1 MADIHPRRNKKGEL
15 ISFGIRVY
23 HGYDRFGNRIK
34 PSCTTFKANP
44 EWSEKKNRT
53 ECEKFA
59 NRFEEQCKM
68 GFNLTH
74 GITFSEYA
82 DYVIRLK
89 ESTGVKHTT
98 ILSYR
103 GLLKRINPGIGHLKI
118 TEIHPQQLNDL
129 YRQLGKEGLRR
140 EGGKAVA
147 KKDLREIL
155 NQMGITF
162 ADFAKNAKISVN
174 TLAKAVHGEIVAERI
189 ANSISREMG
198 VKTETLFNIEKNKK
212 PLSNK
217 TILEHHRFISV
228 VFNQAEKEMLV
239 QYNPAERATPPRIEQ
254 KEANYFEAEDILKI
268 SECLEKEPIKWRT
281 AVHLLLITGARRG
294 EILGL
299 KWDKIEWDENQIHI
313 DNNLLYCCDRG
324 IYEDS
329 PKTKQSKRYIKLPQ
343 ETMALLKKYKEWYDE
358 QAQIWGSLWKNTGFV
373 FVQEDGSP
381 MDPSSLTNYCG
392 TFSKKY
398 GLPHINPHAF
408 RHTMVSLLYY
418 NGVDPITISKR
429 LGHSKVST
437 TTDKYGHIMARADEA
452 AAECIANFVIQ
463 RKEDQ

>member
-59 NRFEEQCKM
+59 NKFEEQCKM

-103 GLLKRINPGIGHLKI
+103 GLLKRINHGIGHLKI

-174 TLAKAVHGEIVAERI
+174 TLAKAVHGEVVAE
-189 ANSISREMG
+189 MPG
-198 VKTETLFNIEKNKK
+198 
-212 PLSNK
+212 
-217 TILEHHRFISV
+217 
-228 VFNQAEKEMLV
+228 
-239 QYNPAERATPPRIEQ
+239 
-254 KEANYFEAEDILKI
+254 
-268 SECLEKEPIKWRT
+268 KEPIKWHT

-299 KWDKIEWDENQIHI
+299 KWNKIEWDENQIHI
-313 DNNLLYCCDRG
+313 DNNLLYSCDRG

-358 QAQIWGSLWKNTGFV
+358 QAQIWGSLWKNTGFE

-452 AAECIANFVIQ
+452 AAECIANFVIR

>member
-59 NRFEEQCKM
+59 NKFEEQCKM

-129 YRQLGKEGLRR
+129 YRRLGKEGLRR

-239 QYNPAERATPPRIEQ
+239 QYNPVERATPPRVEQ

-268 SECLEKEPIKWRT
+268 RECLEKEPIKWRT
-281 AVHLLLITGARRG
+281 DVHLLLITGARRG

-299 KWDKIEWDENQIHI
+299 KWDKIEWAENQIHI

-418 NGVDPITISKR
+418 NGVDTITISKR

-452 AAECIANFVIQ
+452 AAECIANFVIR
-463 RKEDQ
+463 RKEE

>member
-59 NRFEEQCKM
+59 NKFEEQCKM

-239 QYNPAERATPPRIEQ
+239 QYNPAECATPPRVEQ

-268 SECLEKEPIKWRT
+268 RECLEKEPIKWRT

-299 KWDKIEWDENQIHI
+299 KWNKIEWDENQIHI
-313 DNNLLYCCDRG
+313 DNNLLYSCDRV

-418 NGVDPITISKR
+418 NGVDTITLSKR

-452 AAECIANFVIQ
+452 AAECIANFVIR
-463 RKEDQ
+463 RKEE

>member
-59 NRFEEQCKM
+59 NKFEEQCKM

-239 QYNPAERATPPRIEQ
+239 QYNPAERATPPRVEQ
-254 KEANYFEAEDILKI
+254 KEANYFESEDILKI
-268 SECLEKEPIKWRT
+268 RECLEKEPIKWRT

-299 KWDKIEWDENQIHI
+299 KWNKIEWDENQIHI

-418 NGVDPITISKR
+418 NGVDTITISKR

-452 AAECIANFVIQ
+452 AAECIANFVIR
-463 RKEDQ
+463 RKEE

>member
-59 NRFEEQCKM
+59 NKFEEQCKM

-129 YRQLGKEGLRR
+129 YRQLGKERLRR

-239 QYNPAERATPPRIEQ
+239 QYNPAERATPPRVEQ
-254 KEANYFEAEDILKI
+254 KEANYFESEDILKI
-268 SECLEKEPIKWRT
+268 RECLEKEPIKWRT

-299 KWDKIEWDENQIHI
+299 KWNKIEWDENQIHI

-418 NGVDPITISKR
+418 NGVDTITISKR

-452 AAECIANFVIQ
+452 AAECIANFVIR
-463 RKEDQ
+463 RKEE

>member
-1 MADIHPRRNKKGEL
+1 
-15 ISFGIRVY
+15 
-23 HGYDRFGNRIK
+23 
-34 PSCTTFKANP
+34 
-44 EWSEKKNRT
+44 
-53 ECEKFA
+53 
-59 NRFEEQCKM
+59 
-68 GFNLTH
+68 
-74 GITFSEYA
+74 
-82 DYVIRLK
+82 
-89 ESTGVKHTT
+89 
-98 ILSYR
+98 
-103 GLLKRINPGIGHLKI
+103 
-118 TEIHPQQLNDL
+118 
-129 YRQLGKEGLRR
+129 
-140 EGGKAVA
+140 
-147 KKDLREIL
+147 
-155 NQMGITF
+155 MGITF

-174 TLAKAVHGEIVAERI
+174 TLAKAVHGEVVAE
-189 ANSISREMG
+189 MPG
-198 VKTETLFNIEKNKK
+198 
-212 PLSNK
+212 
-217 TILEHHRFISV
+217 
-228 VFNQAEKEMLV
+228 
-239 QYNPAERATPPRIEQ
+239 
-254 KEANYFEAEDILKI
+254 
-268 SECLEKEPIKWRT
+268 KEPIKWHT

-299 KWDKIEWDENQIHI
+299 KWNKIEWDENQIHI
-313 DNNLLYCCDRG
+313 DNNLLYSCDRG

-358 QAQIWGSLWKNTGFV
+358 QAQIWGSLWKNTGFE

-452 AAECIANFVIQ
+452 AAECIANFVIR

>member
-59 NRFEEQCKM
+59 NKFEEQCKM

-129 YRQLGKEGLRR
+129 YRQLGKERLRR

-239 QYNPAERATPPRIEQ
+239 QYNPAERATPPRVEQ
-254 KEANYFEAEDILKI
+254 KEANYFESEDILKI
-268 SECLEKEPIKWRT
+268 RECLEKEPIKWRT

-299 KWDKIEWDENQIHI
+299 KWNKIEWDENQIHI

-329 PKTKQSKRYIKLPQ
+329 PKTKQSKRYIKLQQ

-418 NGVDPITISKR
+418 NGVDTITISKR

-452 AAECIANFVIQ
+452 AAECIANFVIR
-463 RKEDQ
+463 RKEE

>member
-129 YRQLGKEGLRR
+129 YRQLGKDGLRR

-147 KKDLREIL
+147 KKDLREIQ

-174 TLAKAVHGEIVAERI
+174 TLAKAVHGEVVAERI
-189 ANSISREMG
+189 ANSISGEMG
-198 VKTETLFNIEKNKK
+198 VKTETLFNIEKNKNRCQIK
-212 PLSNK
+212 LFWSIIVSYPLYSIRRK
-217 TILEHHRFISV
+217 RKCWCSTILLNVPLR
-228 VFNQAEKEMLV
+228 
-239 QYNPAERATPPRIEQ
+239 RASSKKKQT
-254 KEANYFEAEDILKI
+254 ILK
-268 SECLEKEPIKWRT
+268 PRT
-281 AVHLLLITGARRG
+281 
-294 EILGL
+294 
-299 KWDKIEWDENQIHI
+299 
-313 DNNLLYCCDRG
+313 Y
-324 IYEDS
+324 
-329 PKTKQSKRYIKLPQ
+329 
-343 ETMALLKKYKEWYDE
+343 
-358 QAQIWGSLWKNTGFV
+358 
-373 FVQEDGSP
+373 
-381 MDPSSLTNYCG
+381 
-392 TFSKKY
+392 
-398 GLPHINPHAF
+398 
-408 RHTMVSLLYY
+408 
-418 NGVDPITISKR
+418 
-429 LGHSKVST
+429 
-437 TTDKYGHIMARADEA
+437 
-452 AAECIANFVIQ
+452 
-463 RKEDQ
+463 

>member
-147 KKDLREIL
+147 KKDLRETL

-162 ADFAKNAKISVN
+162 VDFAKNAKISVN
-174 TLAKAVHGEIVAERI
+174 TLAKAVHGKVVAERI
-189 ANSISREMG
+189 ANSISGELG

-228 VFNQAEKEMLV
+228 VFNH
-239 QYNPAERATPPRIEQ
+239 
-254 KEANYFEAEDILKI
+254 
-268 SECLEKEPIKWRT
+268 C
-281 AVHLLLITGARRG
+281 
-294 EILGL
+294 
-299 KWDKIEWDENQIHI
+299 
-313 DNNLLYCCDRG
+313 LLYTSD
-324 IYEDS
+324 
-329 PKTKQSKRYIKLPQ
+329 
-343 ETMALLKKYKEWYDE
+343 A
-358 QAQIWGSLWKNTGFV
+358 
-373 FVQEDGSP
+373 
-381 MDPSSLTNYCG
+381 
-392 TFSKKY
+392 
-398 GLPHINPHAF
+398 
-408 RHTMVSLLYY
+408 
-418 NGVDPITISKR
+418 
-429 LGHSKVST
+429 
-437 TTDKYGHIMARADEA
+437 AD
-452 AAECIANFVIQ
+452 
-463 RKEDQ
+463 D